1 MVESNNKC
9 LVVIVE
15 RHALWNLWCIDF
27 IKNSI
32 KEKQKIEI
40 LNLSAFR
47 LLRYK
52 NNSKYL
58 LTKLYRKNRIENILH
73 RVANQH
79 SIKII
84 TPNIWERIN
93 SSKRDFHRETYVS
106 FLNGLDSQYFEE
118 MGTRITSEAQIAPRN
133 LEHSIRVYNKVAEI
147 VMRTI
152 NEREITKV
160 IVPGGRTLIP
170 NAVIEGAQNLGT
182 ACTILEQITSKD
194 TRYFEYPLDFR
205 QNRDSLQREIDETW
219 AKAGNSKF
227 EVARNHLKN
236 KLRGDQLGF
245 NFTKIFDSTLNI
257 LNPEERKLAVIFV
270 SSGFEFVPTE
280 VEKTGGQLGS
290 DHQKEIVR
298 TFSKIALEHG
308 FSVVLRGH
316 PPSAGFEKMY
326 AAEDR
331 GWADLCNEIG
341 IAHLPSYS
349 KVDSYK
355 LMEMSNINVV
365 YASTA
370 GIDSILLG
378 ANTLVLGNTD
388 WSHLV
393 PELCAFDEQSIRN
406 RFSSFQRIVD
416 VKRIYPYAF
425 FMECG
430 GIKMSDVEYTSQR
443 TLHFEG
449 EEIGAPR
456 FKTLVRIF
464 KK

>member
-1 MVESNNKC
+1 MFQSNNKW

-15 RHALWNLWCIDF
+15 RHTLWNMWCID
-27 IKNSI
+27 IIENSVR
-32 KEKQKIEI
+32 EEVDIEI
-40 LNLSAFR
+40 LDLSAFR
-47 LLRYK
+47 LLRYQK
-52 NNSKYL
+52 NSRYL
-58 LTKLYRKNRIENILH
+58 LSKLYRKNRIENILR
-73 RVANQH
+73 RVAKQH
-79 SIKII
+79 DTKII
-84 TPNIWERIN
+84 TPSILERIK
-93 SSKRDFHRETYVS
+93 SSKRDFHRENYVS

-118 MGTRITSEAQIAPRN
+118 MGIRIISEAQIAPRK
-133 LEHSIRVYNKVAEI
+133 LIHAIRVYNKVTEI

-152 NEREITKV
+152 NERGITKV

-170 NAVIEGAQNLGT
+170 NAVIAGSQNLGT
-182 ACTILEQITSKD
+182 PCSILEQITSKS

-219 AKAGNSKF
+219 AKGGSSKF
-227 EVARNHLKN
+227 EVARNHLEN

-245 NFTKIFDSTLNI
+245 NFTKTFDSTLDI
-257 LNPEERKLAVIFV
+257 LNPEAKKLAVIFV
-270 SSGFEFVPTE
+270 SSGFEMVPTE
-280 VEKTGGQLGS
+280 VEKNSTQLGS

-341 IAHLPSYS
+341 IVHLPSFS
-349 KVDSYK
+349 KFDSYK
-355 LMEMSNINVV
+355 LMEQSDVNVV

-406 RFSSFQRIVD
+406 RFSSFERIVD

-430 GIKMSDVEYTSQR
+430 GIKMSDVEYTSLGK
-443 TLHFEG
+443 LHFKG
-449 EEIGAPR
+449 KEIGAPR
-456 FKTLVRIF
+456 FKFLEVIF
-464 KK
+464 KR